1 MISKRYARAYKEVIE
16 IYNCLPEDEKKK
28 IPKEKIEFYRNN
40 MDVNYEFVIEPNIPL
55 NEQNISKEASA
66 IIVNLFLDYFA
77 DDTQREKLKEAFS
90 LIEEIRKKQN

>member
-16 IYNCLPEDEKKK
+16 IYNCLPEEEKKK
-28 IPKEKIEFYRNN
+28 IPEEKIEFYKSN
-40 MDVNYEFVIEPNIPL
+40 MDIDYEFLIDPNIPL

-66 IIVNLFLDYFA
+66 IVVNLFLDYFA

>member
-16 IYNCLPEDEKKK
+16 IYNCLPEEEKKK
-28 IPKEKIEFYRNN
+28 IPEEKIEFYKSN
-40 MDVNYEFVIEPNIPL
+40 MDIDYEFSIDPNIPL

-77 DDTQREKLKEAFS
+77 DDTQREKLKEAFR